1 MDGTDAIVRQ
11 AINRRKVHES
21 FTIITR
27 DAAVSAQPH
36 PAALIAVK
44 RIHAVVRQA
53 VLLRESGEIS
63 PVVTRHA
70 ATPGPK
76 PDDAVGTAKDLSH
89 TVVGEP
95 FGLGEVDADLPVKAC
110 DAGAV
115 CAKPDCAVG
124 RPMDGVNE
132 FIRHTVGSG

>member
-1 MDGTDAIVRQ
+1 GGAMCVTDAIVRQ
-11 AINRRKVHES
+11 AISRREVHEC

-27 DAAVSAQPH
+27 DAAPGAKAH
-36 PAALIAVK
+36 HAALIAVK
-44 RIHAVVRQA
+44 RVHAVVRQA
-53 VLLRESGEIS
+53 VLLRASGEIS

-70 ATPGPK
+70 AAPGPK

-95 FGLGEVDADLPVKAC
+95 FGLGEVDADLPVKAR

-132 FIRHTVGSG
+132 FIRHTV